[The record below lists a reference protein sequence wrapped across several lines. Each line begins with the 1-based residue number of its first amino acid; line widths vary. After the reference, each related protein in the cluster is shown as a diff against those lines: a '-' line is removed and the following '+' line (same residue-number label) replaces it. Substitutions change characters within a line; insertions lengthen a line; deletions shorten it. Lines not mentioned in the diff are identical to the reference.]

1 MSLADSFLADLD
13 DVLDVRTSAEDTED
27 DKAKIVEGGDE
38 EDEEKL
44 PVEGD
49 EKEEDEPSVGVS
61 QLLADEDFLSTMQ
74 RIRDASSAMESGE
87 EDEEM
92 KDGGDTAGASAE
104 AGSLEDTAGTKKA
117 EYELLSKCNTVA
129 VTIDEDIYH
138 IHRYV
143 KKVVYWPV
151 AGVLLADGGS
161 VGLALVYSKKFPELE
176 SIVSMPL
183 DYMRVVQRLIEKE
196 EAGVFGNAS
205 GPNATLGHVQ
215 GGSLRSAA

>member
-1 MSLADSFLADLD
+1 MHFTEFLKAPGPSSMSLADSFLADLD

-104 AGSLEDTAGTKKA
+104 MTPSGTAGAGTKKA

-143 KKVVYWPV
+143 KK
-151 AGVLLADGGS
+151 
-161 VGLALVYSKKFPELE
+161 VYSKKFPELE

-205 GPNATLGHVQ
+205 G
-215 GGSLRSAA
+215 